1 MKTKMLANLVA
12 SIMLAG
18 YAGFV
23 VCASPNWSYDE
34 ESDWG
39 AIEDTAQTAVPL
51 NYPYAEC
58 GIGKHQSPVDLA
70 DVKIVDSK
78 LNKLAAR
85 YGVDTP
91 SFFNTGHAIQVNVSK
106 NFTGGLKVG
115 KELLPLVQLHF
126 HEPSE
131 HVFKGKKFPA
141 ELHFV
146 HISKDGRIAVLGV
159 AIDIGRE
166 NAAFQTILD
175 NMPHNYGEANSTS
188 GIKFNPAKLLPSG
201 ANTDN
206 LKYLTL
212 AGSLTTPPCSEGV
225 QWYILTKSITISAA
239 QLAQMKTFY
248 SGNARSTQNLN
259 ERSILS
265 NHH

>member
-1 MKTKMLANLVA
+1 MRTKILANLV
-12 SIMLAG
+12 SIIFISYTAV
-18 YAGFV
+18 AV
-23 VCASPNWSYDE
+23 SAPPHWSYE
-34 ESDWG
+34 EEPNWG
-39 AIEDTAQTAVPL
+39 AIEDATQSIPL
-51 NYPYAEC
+51 RYPYAEC

-70 DVKIVDSK
+70 DEKIVKSRP
-78 LNKLAAR
+78 LNKLAAQ
-85 YGVDTP
+85 YGTDTP
-91 SFFNTGHAIQVNVSK
+91 SFFNTGHAIQVNTSQ

-131 HVFKGKKFPA
+131 HVVEGKKFPA

-146 HISKDGRIAVLGV
+146 HINKDGRIAVLAV
-159 AIDIGRE
+159 TINIGKE
-166 NAAFQTILD
+166 NAMFQTVLD
-175 NMPHNYGEANSTS
+175 NMPYESGKENSTS
-188 GIKFNPAKLLPSG
+188 GVKFKLAKLLPSG
-201 ANTDN
+201 MNAAN

-239 QLAQMKTFY
+239 QLEQMKTFY
-248 SGNARSTQNLN
+248 SNNARSAQDLN

-265 NHH
+265 SH

>member
-1 MKTKMLANLVA
+1 MRTKLLTSLASVVF
-12 SIMLAG
+12 AG
-18 YAGFV
+18 YVTVAV
-23 VCASPNWSYDE
+23 SAPPHWSYE
-34 ESDWG
+34 EEPEWG
-39 AIEDTAQTAVPL
+39 AIEDATQPVPL
-51 NYPYAEC
+51 RYPFAEC

-70 DVKIVDSK
+70 DTKIIK
-78 LNKLAAR
+78 TRPLNKLAVQ
-85 YGVDTP
+85 YGTDTP
-91 SFFNTGHAIQVNVSK
+91 SFFNTGHAIQVNTSR

-131 HVFKGKKFPA
+131 HVLGDKKFPA

-146 HISKDGRIAVLGV
+146 HINKDGRIAVLAV
-159 AIDIGRE
+159 TIAIGKE
-166 NAAFQTILD
+166 NAVFQTILD
-175 NMPHNYGEANSTS
+175 NMPYGSGEENATT
-188 GIKFNPAKLLPSG
+188 GIKLKLEKLLPSG
-201 ANTDN
+201 VSTGN

-239 QLAQMKTFY
+239 QLEHMKTFY
-248 SGNARSTQNLN
+248 SNNARSTQDLN

-265 NHH
+265 N